1 MSLGLARGSRV
12 PDLETT
18 ALRNSAEIVR
28 GLRAPFV
35 FDAGRE
41 LRHVDD

>member
-1 MSLGLARGSRV
+1 MALGLEMGSRV

-18 ALRNSAEIVR
+18 ALGTPRSR
-28 GLRAPFV
+28 SRPTAPFV